1 MSVNGFELHAQG
13 LTIDKDYEA
22 KLTYAFDWIEW
33 LLENDSVITAEYTVQ
48 ARTNDPR
55 PVIIENSGIFGTQTF
70 VELSG
75 GQLNKSYRISAKI
88 QTASGLIDRRSFV
101 VNITNRSA

>member
-1 MSVNGFELHAQG
+1 MSVNGFRLNAQG

-22 KLTYAFDWIEW
+22 KLTYAFDWVEW
-33 LLENDSVITAEYTVQ
+33 LLENDSVISVDYTVQ

-55 PVIIENSGIFGTQTF
+55 PVTIENSGIFGTQTF

-75 GQLNKSYRISAKI
+75 GQLNKSYKVSAKI
-88 QTASGLIDRRSFV
+88 ETAGGLIDRRNFIVS
-101 VNITNRSA
+101 ISNRSA